1 MQGDWKLVWVDEER
15 GLQQLS
21 LGSDFEASDL
31 MTSLKHC
38 QMQYN
43 FVVVNASLTQ
53 HHLDSILAVIS
64 RAAERLL
71 EVYCCIL

>member
-1 MQGDWKLVWVDEER
+1 MKSAV
-15 GLQQLS
+15 LQQLS

-43 FVVVNASLTQ
+43 FLVANVSLTQ
-53 HHLDSILAVIS
+53 HHLDSNLAVIS
-64 RAAERLL
+64 RAAEGLL
-71 EVYCCIL
+71 ELSTAASF